1 MMPRLSSNKTY
12 MMKYTIEHRSPIP
25 IPSQNF
31 NVRDEQLLPPAIIPE
46 QFAQTHPNALKP
58 YATEATSE
66 PSSRFDAR
74 SSESTVL

>member
-1 MMPRLSSNKTY
+1 MMD
-12 MMKYTIEHRSPIP
+12 YTSEHRCP
-25 IPSQNF
+25 IPSQSTN
-31 NVRDEQLLPPAIIPE
+31 DHSGLLLHPHIIPICTDL
-46 QFAQTHPNALKP
+46 FKLPTLKP